1 MIPVQNVEGLIY
13 DAYVFGLYE
22 SIMASAY
29 PMTTKI
35 DRAHELDVKE
45 LERALQMIQPKDKKR
60 SIKLGSAKVGSGHD
74 NFLNGIVVQFDL
86 EITKQMWSEAQ
97 RYHYMEFISSQSVIH
112 KLKSFDLDEAYIEYV
127 DPVMIKRMK
136 ELQKVYNDDPSE
148 ENFLRMVYS
157 NPTGIKLTARM
168 TTNYRQLKT
177 IYFQRKDHKLPEWRN
192 FCKWIETLPMMR
204 EFLKLNEEEPIKD
217 LETGKEYEV

>member
-1 MIPVQNVEGLIY
+1 MIPVEGVKGLVEKIYVYGL
-13 DAYVFGLYE
+13 DD
-22 SIMASAY
+22 SIVASGY
-29 PMTTKI
+29 PMKTEI
-35 DRAHELDVKE
+35 DYDHEMDEKDVK
-45 LERALQMIQPKDKKR
+45 RA
-60 SIKLGSAKVGSGHD
+60 IKLGSSKAGSGHD

-97 RYHYMEFISSQSVIH
+97 RYHYMEFCSSCSVIH
-112 KLKSFDLDEAYIEYV
+112 KLKEFDLDNAYIEYV
-127 DPVMIKRMK
+127 DPAIIERMK
-136 ELQKVYNDDPSE
+136 ELQKEYNADPTE

-177 IYFQRKDHKLPEWRN
+177 IYFQRKDHKLPEWRT

-204 EFLKLNEEEPIKD
+204 EFLKLD
-217 LETGKEYEV
+217 